1 MKNKNIKKEWWE
13 TTFNEKYTTTYVDAA
28 PFELTIKQV
37 DFLHKNLKLK
47 KGAKILD
54 LACGFGRHSIELAKK
69 GYNVTGVD
77 FSNYLIKLARD
88 EAKKQNINVTFIKKD
103 IRKIYFKGKFDA
115 AINMFTSF
123 GYFKN
128 EEDHALAIKNFSQS
142 LKVKGKLLIDLNN
155 SIYTILSIFKKSNK
169 EKETKLLTNTHKK
182 KLSNGLVLTTV
193 NQFDHKTMRWNMKR
207 SWEKMGKRESYYTSV
222 RLFFLPE
229 INNLMENNGLRIKK
243 TWGDFDGRPFNFN
256 SHRLIILAEK
266 FEN

>member
-13 TTFNEKYTTTYVDAA
+13 TTFNKKYTTTYADAT
-28 PFELTIKQV
+28 PSELTIKQV
-37 DFLHKNLKLK
+37 DFLLKNLKLK
-47 KGAKILD
+47 PGAKILD

-77 FSNYLIKLARD
+77 FSNYLIKLAVE
-88 EAKKQNINVTFIKKD
+88 EAKKQNINATFIQKD

-128 EEDHALAIKNFSQS
+128 EEDHALAVKKFSQS
-142 LKVKGKLLIDLNN
+142 LKVKGRLLIDLNN
-155 SIYTILSIFKKSNK
+155 SIRTILSILKESKVEKK
-169 EKETKLLTNTHKK
+169 TKLLTNMHKE

-207 SWEKMGKRESYYTSV
+207 SWKKEGKMKSYCTSI

-229 INNLMENNGLRIKK
+229 INNLLKNNGLRIQK

-256 SHRLIILAEK
+256 SRRLIILAEK
-266 FEN
+266 I